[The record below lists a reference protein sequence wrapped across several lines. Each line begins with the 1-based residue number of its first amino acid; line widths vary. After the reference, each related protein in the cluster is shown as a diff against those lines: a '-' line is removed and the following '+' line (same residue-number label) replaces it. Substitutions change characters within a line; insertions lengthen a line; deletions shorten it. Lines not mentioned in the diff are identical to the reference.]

1 MKINSILLMLSLVAC
16 GACTDFLEESDP
28 SNFTQE
34 NYFQSA
40 EQARSI
46 VNAIYADFRYA
57 ADNDY
62 GGNPYLMTDFMT
74 GLSGTR
80 VGQNQNINKVRMC
93 INDSDNSYSESWW
106 NYPYRAIANANLAIT
121 HIPNIEMD
129 ATEKSKC
136 LGEAYFLRAY
146 NYLNLVR
153 LFGSVPLVLVPV
165 DASSPELYPQQASV
179 ESIYAQIVND
189 LQEAE
194 KSSLPWT
201 DSSGRV
207 TMAAIKSVL
216 AQVYMTMAGY
226 PLQAGSE
233 YYELAAAKAKEVI
246 DSGACS
252 LFTSYDDLHS
262 EAMENQKE
270 HILMI
275 QYKSSV
281 VANGFQTVYLPYNL
295 DISYYSTEDGG
306 IYALDEFIDTY
317 EEGDKRTE
325 EKAFYYTK
333 YTSNTDRTKEVNF
346 GSYYIY
352 KFFDTDANLNTA
364 QSSLNY
370 PLLRYADILLLY
382 AEAANE
388 AEGRPSMDAYN
399 CVNEIRQRAGLQ
411 LLSGLSQSQFREAV
425 WKERY
430 HELAYENKIWFDM
443 ARTRKVLNLK
453 TGAFDDY
460 VGHQFT
466 YGPILQEKDL
476 LFPIPTS
483 EINSNENLNQ
493 NLGY

>member
-1 MKINSILLMLSLVAC
+1 
-16 GACTDFLEESDP
+16 
-28 SNFTQE
+28 
-34 NYFQSA
+34 
-40 EQARSI
+40 
-46 VNAIYADFRYA
+46 
-57 ADNDY
+57 
-62 GGNPYLMTDFMT
+62 
-74 GLSGTR
+74 
-80 VGQNQNINKVRMC
+80 MC

-146 NYLNLVR
+146 NYFNLVR
-153 LFGSVPLVLVPV
+153 LFGSVPVVLVPV

-382 AEAANE
+382 LEAKVKAGEVINQTLLD
-388 AEGRPSMDAYN
+388 ATINKVRGRES
-399 CVNEIRQRAGLQ
+399 VNMPPITETNSADLMKIIQ
-411 LLSGLSQSQFREAV
+411 
-425 WKERY
+425 KERMI
-430 HELAYENKIWFDM
+430 ELAFEGWRLWDLYRWGIAEERLNMDIYGSPFYVSNQDLMKKKDGVRDPWD
-443 ARTRKVLNLK
+443 RWYVNTRSFVS
-453 TGAFDDY
+453 G
-460 VGHQFT
+460 
-466 YGPILQEKDL
+466 QEVW
-476 LFPIPTS
+476 PIPLA
-483 EINSNENLNQ
+483 EKNINPNLR
-493 NLGY
+493 